1 MAQAAEMLRFRV
13 HARNIDAHHAR
24 VLEERSF
31 EAAAVAYLEDL
42 HGVGDAHE
50 ISIIVRELDTSHEHY
65 FRIDLDRGK
74 AAPCD

>member
-1 MAQAAEMLRFRV
+1 MAQATEMRRFRV
-13 HARNIDAHHAR
+13 HARNIDGHHAR

-42 HGVGDAHE
+42 HGVGDSHE
-50 ISIIVRELDTSHEHY
+50 ISIIVRELDTSHEHC
-65 FRIDLDRGK
+65 FLIDLDRGE